1 MKRTRPRIVVIV
13 ATLIA
18 ASLLVAGQA
27 SANGGGDARGGE
39 QNPADLPASCFAA
52 GIDDLISDFDAG
64 LELWEGCLTD
74 DYSFEFIFFPGGPSI
89 VCPGPDC
96 PIVGAS
102 SRAELRALFAANNFE
117 GEGYLATQ
125 HQMMNVAVD
134 RTGRTATVS
143 AYIQANHF
151 LGDNS
156 VDIFWGDYTID
167 AVKQHGRWKVQHEVI
182 TGTSFL
188 NFEGNPV
195 GGG

>member
-1 MKRTRPRIVVIV
+1 MKRTNRRIVTIV
-13 ATLIA
+13 VALFA
-18 ASLLVAGQA
+18 VSLLVAGQA
-27 SANGGGDARGGE
+27 WAGNGSGGGGE
-39 QNPADLPASCFAA
+39 EDPADLPASCFAA
-52 GIDDLISDFDAG
+52 GIDAMIGDFDAG

-89 VCPGPDC
+89 VCPGSEC

-117 GEGYLATQ
+117 ASGYLATQ
-125 HQMMNVAVD
+125 HQLLNVAVD
-134 RTGRTATVS
+134 RSGSTATVS

-151 LGDNS
+151 LDDDS

-167 AVKQHGRWKVQHEVI
+167 AVKEEGRWKVSHEVI
-182 TGTSFL
+182 VGTSFL
-188 NFEGNPV
+188 NFQGTSI

>member
-1 MKRTRPRIVVIV
+1 MKRTRLRIVAIV

-27 SANGGGDARGGE
+27 SAQPGGGAGGGE
-39 QNPADLPASCFAA
+39 EDPADLPASCFAA
-52 GIDDLISDFDAG
+52 GIDDMISDFDAG

-74 DYSFEFIFFPGGPSI
+74 DYSFEFVFFPGGPSI

-102 SRAELRALFAANNFE
+102 SNAELRALFAADNFE
-117 GEGYLATQ
+117 AEGYLATQ
-125 HQMMNVAVD
+125 HQLLNVAVD
-134 RTGRTATVS
+134 RSGSTATVT

-151 LGDNS
+151 LPNNS
-156 VDIFWGDYTID
+156 VDIFWGDYVIT
-167 AVKQHGRWKVQHEVI
+167 AVKEQGQWKVSHEVI

-188 NFEGNPV
+188 NFVGTPV
-195 GGG
+195 G